1 MVWVLPSHVR
11 VPAGLQVFG
20 GVGEGVVP
28 PLQMVVPTSGS
39 SLHFP
44 LMQMS
49 WPEQSFRVLHG
60 PEQPERAVP
69 RSGRAKKEREMER
82 KMRFAI

>member
-1 MVWVLPSHVR
+1 MPSHVR

-20 GVGEGVVP
+20 GVGEGVLP

-39 SLHFP
+39 SLHLP

-49 WPEQSFRVLHG
+49 WPEQSSRVLHG
-60 PEQPERAVP
+60 PEQSERAFP
-69 RSGRAKKEREMER
+69 RRGRARRERGMERE
-82 KMRFAI
+82 MRFAI

>member
-1 MVWVLPSHVR
+1 MPSHVR
-11 VPAGLQVFG
+11 VPAGLQVFV
-20 GVGEGVVP
+20 GVGEGVLP
-28 PLQMVVPTSGS
+28 PLHMVVPTSGS

-49 WPEQSFRVLHG
+49 CPEQSFRVLHG

-69 RSGRAKKEREMER
+69 RNGRAKKEREIER
-82 KMRFAI
+82 IMRFTI